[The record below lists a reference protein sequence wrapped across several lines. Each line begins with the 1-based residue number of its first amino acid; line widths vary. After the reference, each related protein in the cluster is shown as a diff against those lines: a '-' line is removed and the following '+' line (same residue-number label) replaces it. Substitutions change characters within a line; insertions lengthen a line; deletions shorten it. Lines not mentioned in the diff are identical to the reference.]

1 MMKAILGILLLAA
14 PCYGYTIK
22 ATGYVKAT
30 IVAPVPV
37 ELPGQE
43 VNLKQETTQQYTTVV
58 YTKDGATVQIVF

>member
-1 MMKAILGILLLAA
+1 MKAIIGILLLAT

-30 IVAPVPV
+30 IVAPIPV

-43 VNLKQETTQQYTTVV
+43 VNLKQETKQYETVV